1 MVVSMRITAPKWC
14 RHKEMFRSYV
24 VREDD
29 IVEATCSNCGASAAG
44 LDSTDPEWRRQTA
57 DDALM
62 KIEKVGAVTEVPA
75 P

>member
-14 RHKEMFRSYV
+14 RHKDMFRSYV
-24 VREDD
+24 TNAD
-29 IVEATCSNCGASAAG
+29 VETVTCSNCSAVG
-44 LDSTDPEWRRQTA
+44 VGMNSTDPEWRRQTA

-62 KIEKVGAVTEVPA
+62 KIEKVGAVSEVAA